1 MNRDELDRAKRRA
14 VALRYDANKDAA
26 PKIVAKG
33 QGYVAEK
40 IIELARQHGLHVH
53 HDPALVTLLSKL
65 DLEREI
71 PEELYKAVAEVL
83 VFVYKLGQ
91 MKR

>member
-1 MNRDELDRAKRRA
+1 MKHEELDRAKRRA
-14 VALRYDANKDAA
+14 VALRYDANRDAA

-40 IIELARQHGLHVH
+40 IIELARQNGLHVH
-53 HDPALVTLLSKL
+53 HDPTLVTLLAKL
-65 DLEREI
+65 DLEQDI
-71 PEELYKAVAEVL
+71 PEDLYKAVAEVL

-91 MKR
+91 KKR